1 MRPHHMA
8 QLVPG
13 SPSQRQHAVCWSV
26 LVAPHAAQLFL
37 CCTSVR
43 PAGIAGWTD
52 RGPKHHSTDL
62 TPSCAWRIESQ
73 GELDKFTKPPREQ
86 GRAHFARQRSERLLE
101 SRTAAPPTR
110 NRQLGM
116 SMERS
121 LPKYQFC
128 VMFSVEMTSAVLLGY
143 T

>member
-1 MRPHHMA
+1 MHC
-8 QLVPG
+8 VWG
-13 SPSQRQHAVCWSV
+13 
-26 LVAPHAAQLFL
+26 AA
-37 CCTSVR
+37 
-43 PAGIAGWTD
+43 G
-52 RGPKHHSTDL
+52 
-62 TPSCAWRIESQ
+62 
-73 GELDKFTKPPREQ
+73 
-86 GRAHFARQRSERLLE
+86 AHFARQRSERLLE

-143 T
+143 TWRTQHTPSGPQPAFHAPYSKPRVRVLHAGHVCQLNNIRPAESVAGKRVLPFKQPPRSCN